1 MILFAVWN
9 FDHVVLDICWKL
21 LVVIL
26 VVLTFQGYKK

>member
-1 MILFAVWN
+1 MLSFVVWN

-26 VVLTFQGYKK
+26 VVLTFTGYKH